1 MSRIKKVIC
10 ALPQYSEELL
20 DRLEREVAAER
31 FRRMAVAAAAGGDAA
46 ALIRLIAEQ
55 SPDLPESVREI
66 LRRLAAKQEP
76 SHA

>member
-1 MSRIKKVIC
+1 MSRIRKVIR

-31 FRRMAVAAAAGGDAA
+31 FRRTAVAAAAGGDAA

-66 LRRLAAKQEP
+66 LHRLAAQQEA